1 MYLTTSK
8 RLDQHRDLFSLSTEQ
23 LNAYVLG
30 SAPITTENQST
41 ESINRKFWFFMNN
54 ELEPAIA
61 IFGYDAERAINIL
74 DVLRKMEQIII
85 HQNERLNQ
93 LEQQLNI
100 SILLFVDLRYIQV
113 DESKKEEQVEK
124 IVESKEFFY

>member
-1 MYLTTSK
+1 
-8 RLDQHRDLFSLSTEQ
+8 
-23 LNAYVLG
+23 
-30 SAPITTENQST
+30 
-41 ESINRKFWFFMNN
+41 MNN

-100 SILLFVDLRYIQV
+100 SILFFVDLRYTQV

-124 IVESKEFFY
+124 IVESKEFFD

>member
-1 MYLTTSK
+1 
-8 RLDQHRDLFSLSTEQ
+8 
-23 LNAYVLG
+23 
-30 SAPITTENQST
+30 
-41 ESINRKFWFFMNN
+41 MNN

-124 IVESKEFFY
+124 IMESKEFFD

>member
-1 MYLTTSK
+1 
-8 RLDQHRDLFSLSTEQ
+8 
-23 LNAYVLG
+23 
-30 SAPITTENQST
+30 
-41 ESINRKFWFFMNN
+41 MNN

-124 IVESKEFFY
+124 IVENREFFD

>member
-1 MYLTTSK
+1 
-8 RLDQHRDLFSLSTEQ
+8 
-23 LNAYVLG
+23 
-30 SAPITTENQST
+30 
-41 ESINRKFWFFMNN
+41 MNN

-124 IVESKEFFY
+124 IVESKEFFD

>member
-1 MYLTTSK
+1 
-8 RLDQHRDLFSLSTEQ
+8 
-23 LNAYVLG
+23 
-30 SAPITTENQST
+30 
-41 ESINRKFWFFMNN
+41 MNN

-100 SILLFVDLRYIQV
+100 SILLFVDLRYTQV

-124 IVESKEFFY
+124 IVENREFFD